1 MKVFQING
9 VPYGSTCK
17 IMLGIA
23 EVAQKQGHEVRT
35 ASGYSYHPLKELP
48 ADHYPVGGV
57 INKAFHMV
65 LARINGYHGCYS
77 RLATRRLIREIKRG
91 GYELLHFHNLHGWY
105 VNLPML
111 FDFVK
116 KQKLKVVWTL
126 HDCWSFTGQCPH
138 FTMIGCDKWKS
149 GCYDCPQCGR
159 YPESRTDRSAE
170 MYELKKKWF
179 TGVEDLTL
187 VTPSHWLADLTRQS
201 FLKEYPVKV
210 VHNGIDLAVFR
221 PVESDFRAGHSLED
235 KHIVLGVSFGWDNSK
250 GLDVFCS
257 LARSLG
263 ELYKVVLVGTDEKT
277 DRLLPPGILS
287 IRRTQNQQELAEI
300 YSSADVFV
308 NPTREDNFPT
318 VNLEALACGTPV
330 ITFATGGSPEA
341 LDESCGMV
349 IPCDDGDGLRAAVIH
364 VCEEKPFAT
373 EACRRRAEDF
383 DMNDKFKA
391 YWKLYT
397 ACCQ

>member
-1 MKVFQING
+1 MKMRKILEINS

-23 EVAQKQGHEVRT
+23 EVAREQGHEVRT
-35 ASGYSYHPLKELP
+35 ASGYSYHPVKELP

-57 INKAFHMV
+57 INKAFHMA

-77 RLATRRLIREIKRG
+77 RMATRRLLREIKRG

-111 FDFVK
+111 FSFVK

-187 VTPSHWLADLTRQS
+187 VTPSRWLADLTRQS

-210 VHNGIDLAVFR
+210 IHNGIDLSVFR
-221 PVESDFRAGHSLED
+221 PVESDFRARHGLED
-235 KHIVLGVSFGWDNSK
+235 KRIVLGVSFGWDNSK

-257 LARSLG
+257 LAQRLG
-263 ELYKVVLVGTDEKT
+263 EPYKVVLVGTDEKT

-287 IRRTQNQQELAEI
+287 IHRTRNQQELAEI
-300 YSSADVFV
+300 YSAADVFV
-308 NPTREDNFPT
+308 NPTREEVFGLT
-318 VNLEALACGTPV
+318 TAESIACGTPAIV
-330 ITFATGGSPEA
+330 FATGGCVEVV
-341 LDESCGMV
+341 DETSGIV
-349 IPCDDGDGLRAAVIH
+349 VPCDDVDRLQEAVIH
-364 VCEEKPFAT
+364 VCEEKPFDPR
-373 EACRRRAEDF
+373 ACRRRAEDF
-383 DMNDKFKA
+383 DDKKKNQEYLTA
-391 YWKLYT
+391 Y
-397 ACCQ
+397 